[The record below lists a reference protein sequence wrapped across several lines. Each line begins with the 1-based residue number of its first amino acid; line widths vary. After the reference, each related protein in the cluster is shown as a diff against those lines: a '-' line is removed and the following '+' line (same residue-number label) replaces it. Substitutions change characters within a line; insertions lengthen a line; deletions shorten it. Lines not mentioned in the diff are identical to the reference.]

1 MVRQRMLVTARQQ
14 RLDTRRRALERAEAE
29 VGLSAEQHAANVR
42 AAKQA
47 LAKAERAAP
56 KPGDLKEVCRLCST
70 SVSVNA
76 AAHRCA
82 LPASLFCDAPWRPA
96 QPAALGCVY
105 VASCTCRRCT
115 ASSLPFAEAPSVAVL
130 PAAAPPTTAPT
141 LGWSAQT

>member
-1 MVRQRMLVTARQQ
+1 MRQRMLITARQQ

-29 VGLSAEQHAANVR
+29 VGLSAQQHAANML

-70 SVSVNA
+70 TVSSSA

-82 LPASLFCDAPWRPA
+82 LPASLFCAVPLRPA
-96 QPAALGCVY
+96 PLGCVDLH
-105 VASCTCRRCT
+105 R
-115 ASSLPFAEAPSVAVL
+115 
-130 PAAAPPTTAPT
+130 AAAAAAMQVPCPLLRRPALP
-141 LGWSAQT
+141 SAQ